1 MKDAKI
7 LLTKLVNSFIGDN
20 GERVNYEFVEI
31 EFAPN
36 CFATFKLNSS
46 NMRALEKYAPDMFQL
61 LNNCPVG
68 SSMVFRRDEPA
79 IRSDLDGIF
88 SQDKRPNE
96 L

>member
-1 MKDAKI
+1 MKDAK
-7 LLTKLVNSFIGDN
+7 LVLTKLVNSFIGDQ
-20 GERVNYEFVEI
+20 GDRVNFEFVEI

-36 CFATFKLNSS
+36 CYATFKLNNA
-46 NMRALEKYAPDMFQL
+46 NMRALEKYAPDMYQL
-61 LNNCPVG
+61 LSNCPVG